1 MGNKKEMKATTNVAA
16 KTKTTFA
23 TTINNKV
30 ARDDT
35 QLECCQKII
44 RKFSPAYACDTVR
57 CFGCEQRV
65 CCECCTCRQFSIFLP
80 LSPSAVCFK
89 HDSIHNCTIV
99 IACSPHTWNLFKRI
113 RCALFCN
120 LCTTKIYAQDVQVAC
135 FSSLVFF
142 SCFAAL
148 LSFSECVG
156 NGLTPCLAI
165 FNGMCIERNNLVE
178 MPLNEQNIFRIP
190 VHICLDEHAHF
201 TCRLFVPLLLVLLS
215 LLPLF
220 FQLIPLPRIS
230 LSWQRMWAARTSSTC
245 DSFFC

>member
-156 NGLTPCLAI
+156 NGLTPLPSYLQRNVYWTKQSCGNAIKWAKYFSYSRAHMLGWACSFYMSVICATVVSFVVAAAAI
-165 FNGMCIERNNLVE
+165 FPTHPFAENFIILTKHVSC
-178 MPLNEQNIFRIP
+178 
-190 VHICLDEHAHF
+190 
-201 TCRLFVPLLLVLLS
+201 
-215 LLPLF
+215 
-220 FQLIPLPRIS
+220 
-230 LSWQRMWAARTSSTC
+230 
-245 DSFFC
+245 